1 MLLLLS
7 ACTSVPRI
15 DPLQATN
22 ELLEGVEFETQN
34 SQFMQQLYESRSWLA
49 HSKLDGDPV
58 ELGIATETPIQT
70 ADIKFIGPSDDDALR
85 SLALKIWMIENAEHT
100 IDAVYYIFTADMV
113 GLAVLGAL
121 CNAVQRGV
129 DVRLVVDSVG
139 SLSLNNAHLEAL
151 GSCAENAGLMTGFDG
166 IESIHQARI
175 QAVIFNA
182 LTSPVSRVNRRSHD
196 KMLVMDGA
204 FPDKAMVLK
213 IQGCHPGF
221 ICQAKRVELCLGMA
235 APAVAVN
242 QLTDGKLFTFVLG

>member
-100 IDAVYYIFTADMV
+100 IDMIYYIYAPDLI
-113 GLAVLGAL
+113 GKALLGAL
-121 CNAVQRGV
+121 CDAVERGV
-129 DVRLVVDSVG
+129 DVRCG
-139 SLSLNNAHLEAL
+139 R
-151 GSCAENAGLMTGFDG
+151 F
-166 IESIHQARI
+166 
-175 QAVIFNA
+175 IFR
-182 LTSPVSRVNRRSHD
+182 P
-196 KMLVMDGA
+196 
-204 FPDKAMVLK
+204 
-213 IQGCHPGF
+213 
-221 ICQAKRVELCLGMA
+221 
-235 APAVAVN
+235 
-242 QLTDGKLFTFVLG
+242 